1 MLAVVADAQQ
11 LRQEAFE
18 LINLDY
24 PGLEKVKAACSRQ
37 KWEAA
42 AQELLNYY
50 RSRTGITHPDI
61 DLKNLIISREEQKWA
76 DDALEHTFFVH
87 KGYQPSYN
95 YGKDINWEYWPVKDN
110 ELRWQLHR
118 HKWFTPM
125 GKAYRI
131 SGDEKYAKEWV
142 HQYMDWVQKN
152 PLVNM
157 KQEEFELVSA
167 GEVKEDADNVY
178 FAWRQLEVSNRLQ
191 DQTCQ
196 FLLFCSASAF
206 TPEFLTEFI
215 VNYHRHG
222 AHLLKNYS
230 AEGNHLLFEAQR
242 MVYAGVFFPE
252 LKDAAIWR
260 ESGINI
266 LNREIKKQ
274 VYNDGGQYELDPHY
288 HLAAIN
294 IFCKALRMA
303 DCNGFRNEF
312 PSEYLDTVK
321 NMIAFYANI
330 CFPDY
335 TNPCFSDA
343 KLGDYQAELANY
355 RDWLALFP
363 DCDWIRYYATEG
375 REGAPFPY
383 LSHGALTSGFFT
395 FRNGWKKDATVMV
408 VKAGPKGEWHCQPD
422 NGTFELWFNGKNLFP
437 DSGSYVYAGEGEVME
452 QRNWHRQTCVHNTVT
467 LNNKNL
473 DQTESVTKLLQ
484 PEGNLQILVTE
495 NPSYKNL
502 KHRRSVFF
510 VDNSYF
516 VIVDEMVGSQKGSIN
531 LHYQMPKGEIAN
543 SREDMTFVTQF
554 EEGSNMKLQC
564 FGPEGMTMKKEPG
577 WCSTAYRKR
586 YKRMN
591 VSFNVKKDSEDA
603 VRYITV
609 ICPIKNSADAPK
621 LSAKFKNKA
630 FNENG
635 LEVEV
640 KVNGKKQSLNYKL

>member
-61 DLKNLIISREEQKWA
+61 DLKNLTISREEQKWA

-422 NGTFELWFNGKNLFP
+422 NGTFELWFNGRNLFP
-437 DSGSYVYAGEGEVME
+437 DTGAYVYAGSAEVMKL
-452 QRNWHRQTCVHNTVT
+452 RNWFRQHV
-467 LNNKNL
+467 
-473 DQTESVTKLLQ
+473 
-484 PEGNLQILVTE
+484 
-495 NPSYKNL
+495 
-502 KHRRSVFF
+502 
-510 VDNSYF
+510 
-516 VIVDEMVGSQKGSIN
+516 
-531 LHYQMPKGEIAN
+531 
-543 SREDMTFVTQF
+543 
-554 EEGSNMKLQC
+554 
-564 FGPEGMTMKKEPG
+564 
-577 WCSTAYRKR
+577 
-586 YKRMN
+586 
-591 VSFNVKKDSEDA
+591 
-603 VRYITV
+603 YIT
-609 ICPIKNSADAPK
+609 P
-621 LSAKFKNKA
+621 
-630 FNENG
+630 
-635 LEVEV
+635 
-640 KVNGKKQSLNYKL
+640 